1 MADAIKPTL
10 TIAALQKEA
19 VPEAFTFGVNSKIIS
34 FPDPMELD
42 FEQTDEFIADLRSG
56 KTSKEILSRWLSD
69 EDYQVLVSAKIT
81 GRQVSSLL
89 KAVLEHY
96 ELIAGSQGEENT
108 SGTA

>member
-1 MADAIKPTL
+1 MADAITPTL
-10 TIAALQKEA
+10 TIGALQKEEA
-19 VPEAFTFGVNSKIIS
+19 PEAFTFGVNSKIVR

-42 FEQTDEFIADLRSG
+42 FEQTDDFIADLRSG
-56 KTSKEILSRWLSD
+56 KTSKDILSRWLSV
-69 EDYQVLVSAKIT
+69 EDYQVLVDAKVT

-108 SGTA
+108 SDIA